1 MIIWKWSLFQ
11 TILDAFTFKKKIISY
26 DETHVPTID
35 NEEKLVLR
43 RNKILSIKKSKKDVS
58 QNVQFQG

>member
-26 DETHVPTID
+26 DVTHVPTID
-35 NEEKLVLR
+35 NEDKLVLR